1 MVELDGVGRMPLPI
15 IKLTQTRC
23 PSQCRTMGTLSVS
36 VTSGYVLL
44 RTDYLDLL
52 VLPLRLSGDLD
63 PVEATIS

>member
-1 MVELDGVGRMPLPI
+1 
-15 IKLTQTRC
+15 
-23 PSQCRTMGTLSVS
+23 MGTLSVS

-63 PVEATIS
+63 PVGATIC

>member
-1 MVELDGVGRMPLPI
+1 
-15 IKLTQTRC
+15 
-23 PSQCRTMGTLSVS
+23 MGTLSVS

-63 PVEATIS
+63 PVEATIC